1 PGGSASGK
9 GEWGQTG
16 ESDPRRPRAWEERE
30 DAMRKWIGMWLVVV
44 LVIAGLAGVA
54 PAQTPGEIGVLTTLS
69 PPGDASA
76 GQFIVRG
83 AKMGAEDVNARGG
96 VLGGHKIELVV
107 EDDAGTPEKGVAGFR
122 KLVTQDQVVAVIG
135 QFHSS
140 VMGAVQTL
148 AEQFDIP

>member
-1 PGGSASGK
+1 
-9 GEWGQTG
+9 
-16 ESDPRRPRAWEERE
+16 
-30 DAMRKWIGMWLVVV
+30 MLKWLGMWFVVV
-44 LVIAGLAGVA
+44 LVVVGLAG
-54 PAQTPGEIGVLTTLS
+54 PALDQKAVKIGVLTPLS

-96 VLGGHKIELVV
+96 VLGGRKIELVI
-107 EDDAGTPEKGVAGFR
+107 EDDAGTPEKGVAGLR

-140 VMGAVQTL
+140 VMGAVQEL
-148 AEQFDIP
+148 AARFTIPVV